1 MKLQWTCGPT
11 LLAWST
17 YPYPFLGPVDK
28 YFSEPYFFFF
38 CFTVLVFISFDTA
51 FVLESG
57 EKKLQETPCILD
69 LDAFHVL
76 VELCLS
82 LPVLY
87 CDDLDDET
95 DSQNNALMRIPSG
108 GLNEQH
114 VLQLMFTVHAV
125 QILLSMDSPSQGAHI
140 ECTS

>member
-1 MKLQWTCGPT
+1 MQ
-11 LLAWST
+11 
-17 YPYPFLGPVDK
+17 
-28 YFSEPYFFFF
+28 YFFS
-38 CFTVLVFISFDTA
+38 VASLGEISIRSLRNNSYFLFGTA
-51 FVLESG
+51 LVLENG

-69 LDAFHVL
+69 IDAFHVL

-87 CDDLDDET
+87 CDDIEDEA

-114 VLQLMFTVHAV
+114 VLQLMFTVHIV
-125 QILLSMDSPSQGAHI
+125 QILLTMDSPSQGVPI
-140 ECTS
+140 DISTLI